1 MDRPE
6 RPGRL
11 QKARDKNPADLV
23 RFEWVRVRPYTTQ
36 PHSPPRT
43 G

>member
-6 RPGRL
+6 GPGRL
-11 QKARDKNPADLV
+11 QKARAKNPADLV
-23 RFEWVRVRPYTTQ
+23 RFERVRVRPYTTQ
-36 PHSPPRT
+36 KHPGTRS